1 MSTTPHRS
9 SQFALT
15 AGRYYQIRGQH
26 KNNDGGSHFTV
37 AVEIE
42 NGAAAVP
49 GHPNTQREV

>member
-9 SQFALT
+9 AQFALT
-15 AGRYYQIRGQH
+15 ADRYYQIRGQH
-26 KNNDGGSHFTV
+26 QNESGNSHFTI

-49 GHPNTQREV
+49 DHPNTQREV